1 MSEIEEIKQRYERGE
16 LDHIRR
22 DLDLFIS
29 NRRADILKFRDA
41 FNAKNPTTPISDEC
55 AIKFFILKTRS
66 INPQS
71 EIREQLEEIEREKWI
86 QGVRFGCS
94 PDANK
99 VALEWARFHS
109 PGWRSHR
116 VTTIIYVFERG
127 KDHYVMLLNG
137 ASTPHA

>member
-1 MSEIEEIKQRYERGE
+1 MSEIEEIRQRYERGE

-22 DLDLFIS
+22 DLQAFVR
-29 NRRADILKFRDA
+29 NRRNDILKFKEE
-41 FNAKNPTTPISDEC
+41 FNTKNPQTPLSDEC

-86 QGVRFGCS
+86 QGVRFGKP
-94 PDANK
+94 PDPNK

-116 VTTIIYVFERG
+116 VTTIVYVFERE
-127 KDHYVMLLNG
+127 KDQYVLLLNG
-137 ASTPHA
+137 ITTPHA